1 MPDQTT
7 FKGIFCPDISEF
19 ESYMSA
25 TIAIALFALSVA
37 AYWSSVDH

>member
-1 MPDQTT
+1 MMESLTT
-7 FKGIFCPDISEF
+7 INTTDLMFAAS
-19 ESYMSA
+19 MSA